1 MCYLL
6 HPIKK
11 YRHFESSLVKKMAP
25 KWFNKFTFV
34 PSVGASRGIFVG
46 WNSSI
51 FEGAVKFTS
60 RFAITIHF
68 SSTHSAEEWTLMMVY
83 GPCHGQERQDFINWL
98 NGLQIDDDANWL
110 IIGDFNFY
118 KSLEDRNKGGG
129 NMQDIIIFN
138 EVISNLGLQEI
149 PLKGRSYIG
158 IICKKNP

>member
-1 MCYLL
+1 
-6 HPIKK
+6 
-11 YRHFESSLVKKMAP
+11 
-25 KWFNKFTFV
+25 
-34 PSVGASRGIFVG
+34 
-46 WNSSI
+46 
-51 FEGAVKFTS
+51 
-60 RFAITIHF
+60 
-68 SSTHSAEEWTLMMVY
+68 
-83 GPCHGQERQDFINWL
+83 
-98 NGLQIDDDANWL
+98 L